1 MKKNILRKEVYLY
14 FKFNGTKL
22 KMRTKSSFPKHLRP
36 HINRFRS
43 NKSEFY
49 TPIPAFIN
57 IKSLVL
63 PTYSKILMIT
73 YGRFF

>member
-1 MKKNILRKEVYLY
+1 MKKNILPYGLYLY
-14 FKFNGTKL
+14 FQFNGAKL
-22 KMRTKSSFPKHLRP
+22 KIRRKSSFPKHLKL

-49 TPIPAFIN
+49 TPIPAFLN

-63 PTYSKILMIT
+63 PTYSK
-73 YGRFF
+73 F